1 MYEIILILKN
11 TIINVIRDGDSIT
24 VTNDYLLRENRF
36 PYFSVGNIFSPNLCH
51 YNWWCHLKFSFAHTC
66 VILQVYYTIIS
77 CVAERCYKIYKK
89 INLSKKDFDTAL
101 F

>member
-51 YNWWCHLKFSFAHTC
+51 YNW
-66 VILQVYYTIIS
+66 
-77 CVAERCYKIYKK
+77 
-89 INLSKKDFDTAL
+89 
-101 F
+101 